1 MRYPCN
7 LFGKPAG
14 RWPLSSDPLPVERW
28 RRERKRPPGFDEAE
42 QMETAR
48 IQSSARL
55 GSGWVAKHY

>member
-28 RRERKRPPGFDEAE
+28 SRKRARPSGYDDAE
-42 QMETAR
+42 QSASIRNRPPAR
-48 IQSSARL
+48 PRGA
-55 GSGWVAKHY
+55 WVLKH

>member
-28 RRERKRPPGFDEAE
+28 RRERKRPLGFDEAE
-42 QMETAR
+42 QTETAR
-48 IQSSARL
+48 IRPSARP
-55 GSGWVAKHY
+55 GGTRVSRH